1 MSHATV
7 QHNGGR
13 RNVGQ
18 RQVRLDG
25 APKVRG
31 EAAYLDD
38 RAVDG
43 LLHGAVLRS
52 PHPHALIRHIDTRR
66 ASAMPGVRAVITA
79 ADVPETR
86 YGIYIKDATVFARDR
101 VHFAGE
107 PVAAVA
113 ADTLE
118 EARAAVAAIVVDYAP
133 LPGVFDPE
141 AALRDDAPL
150 VHPEWEQY
158 QAAAILVRRGNR
170 SARGL
175 IRHGNVEEGFA
186 KSFRIFEHRFT
197 TSKVHAGYTEPRGS
211 IGFWHDDGS
220 CTVWSSTQLPFAVQ
234 ELLADAVGLPSAKVR
249 VVATTL
255 GGGFGGKLAIGVEH
269 HAVLLARAA
278 KAPVKVVS
286 TVEEELTSAL
296 PRQPAI
302 VDIKV
307 GVDRDG
313 IILAKQGRILLD
325 TGAFSGSGPQTAS
338 SCTNTLHGPYNIPN
352 VLLEGVSVYT
362 NNMNTGA
369 FRAPSGPIG
378 NFACESQMDII
389 AESLG
394 IDPLELR
401 LRNIFHEGDKGP
413 SGATLAAVGLE
424 ECLRRAADAIG
435 WNDRKQ
441 PKGRGKGI
449 ACGWWMTTGM
459 TSEVDVTL
467 YRDGHVL
474 MNSGAVEIGT
484 GALTG
489 SAQVLA
495 DGLGVEAQNVTV
507 IGGDTGASPFDYGA
521 QGSRTTFCV
530 GNACRDAAAEMRK
543 ALAIVA
549 APQLGVT
556 PDAVELRDGAV
567 HGGGR
572 SLAFAVLVG
581 ADGLKV
587 RGTFTAPA
595 VAYDASRLENHQS
608 PAWHAPSFHAHAVD
622 LSVDE
627 DTGEVTLHRY
637 VVAQDV
643 GFAINPTYVEGQIEG
658 GAVQGIGQA
667 LFEEIVSREGIV
679 QNPNLTDYKMPTM
692 QDVPRIE
699 TILVQHPTAHGPSGA
714 KGVGEPPCIEPP
726 ATIGNAIAAATGAR
740 VSTLPMTAERICA
753 ARGKLAP

>member
-1 MSHATV
+1 MSGATSHRYV
-7 QHNGGR
+7 GR
-13 RNVGQ
+13 RV
-18 RQVRLDG
+18 VRLDG

-31 EAAYLDD
+31 DAAYLGD
-38 RAVDG
+38 RAVPG
-43 LLHGAVLRS
+43 LLHGVVLRS
-52 PHPHALIRHIDTRR
+52 PHPHALIRRLDTRR
-66 ASAMPGVRAVITA
+66 ASVMRGVRAVITA

-86 YGIYIKDATVFARDR
+86 YGIYIKDATVFARHR
-101 VHFAGE
+101 VRFAGE
-107 PVAAVA
+107 AVAAVA

-118 EARAAVAAIVVDYAP
+118 AARAAVAAIEVDYEPVPA
-133 LPGVFDPE
+133 VFNAED
-141 AALRDDAPL
+141 ALRDDAPL

-158 QAAAILVRRGNR
+158 DAAPVLVRLGNR
-170 SARGL
+170 STRGV
-175 IRHGNVEEGFA
+175 IRVGNVEEGFA

-197 TSKVHAGYTEPRGS
+197 TAKVHAGYTEPRGA
-211 IGFWHDDGS
+211 IGFWDDDGS

-234 ELLADAVGLPSAKVR
+234 ETLADAVGLPSSKVR

-255 GGGFGGKLAIGVEH
+255 GGGFGGKLTVGVEH
-269 HAVLLARAA
+269 HAVLLARSAR
-278 KAPVKVVS
+278 APVKVLS
-286 TVEEELTSAL
+286 TVEEELTSSL

-302 VDIKV
+302 VDVKT

-313 IILAKQGRILLD
+313 RILAKQGRIILD

-362 NNMNTGA
+362 NNMTTGA

-389 AESLG
+389 ADSLG

-413 SGATLAAVGLE
+413 SGAVLAAVGLE
-424 ECLRRAADAIG
+424 ECLLRAADAIG
-435 WNDRKQ
+435 WNERRPGKD
-441 PKGRGKGI
+441 RGKGI

-467 YRDGHVL
+467 HRDGRVVL
-474 MNSGAVEIGT
+474 NSGAVEIGT

-489 SAQVLA
+489 AAQVLA
-495 DGLGVEAQNVTV
+495 DDLGVAAEQVTV
-507 IGGDTGASPFDYGA
+507 IGGDTRDSPYDYGA

-530 GNACRDAAAEMRK
+530 GNACKNAAVEMRRALAIMAAPVLGVAPDVIDLRDAA
-543 ALAIVA
+543 
-549 APQLGVT
+549 
-556 PDAVELRDGAV
+556 V
-567 HGGGR
+567 HGDGR
-572 SLAFAVLVG
+572 SIPFAELLGDEGV
-581 ADGLKV
+581 KV
-587 RGTFTAPA
+587 RGVFTAPA
-595 VAYDASRLENHQS
+595 VPHEASRLENHMS

-627 DTGEVTLHRY
+627 DTGDVTVHRY

-667 LFEEIVSREGIV
+667 LFEEIVSRDGIV

-692 QDVPRIE
+692 QDVPTVE
-699 TILVQHPTAHGPSGA
+699 TILVQYPTAHGPSGA

-726 ATIGNAIAAATGAR
+726 ATIANAIAAATGAR
-740 VSTLPMTAERICA
+740 VPTLPMTAERICA
-753 ARGKLAP
+753 ARGQIES

>member
-1 MSHATV
+1 MSVATS
-7 QHNGGR
+7 R
-13 RNVGQ
+13 RNVGR

-25 APKVRG
+25 GPKVRG
-31 EAAYLDD
+31 DAAYLGD
-38 RAVDG
+38 RAVPG
-43 LLHGAVLRS
+43 LLHGAVLHS
-52 PHPHALIRHIDTRR
+52 PHPHALIRRIDTRR
-66 ASAMPGVRAVITA
+66 ATSLPGVRAVITA
-79 ADVPETR
+79 ADVPDAH

-101 VHFAGE
+101 VRFAGQA
-107 PVAAVA
+107 VAAVA

-118 EARAAVAAIVVDYAP
+118 AARAAAAAIEVDY
-133 LPGVFDPE
+133 LPVPAVFNAE
-141 AALRDDAPL
+141 EALRDDAPL

-158 QAAAILVRRGNR
+158 EAAPILVRRGNR
-170 SARGL
+170 STRGV
-175 IRHGNVEEGFA
+175 IRVGNVEEGFA
-186 KSFRIFEHRFT
+186 RSFRIFEHRFT
-197 TSKVHAGYTEPRGS
+197 TAKVHAGYTEPRGS
-211 IGFWHDDGS
+211 IGFWHDDDS

-234 ELLADAVGLPSAKVR
+234 EVLADAVGLPSGKVR

-255 GGGFGGKLAIGVEH
+255 GGGFGGKLTVALEH
-269 HAVLLARAA
+269 YAVLLARAA

-286 TVEEELTSAL
+286 TVEEELTSSL

-302 VDIKV
+302 VDVKV

-313 IILAKQGRILLD
+313 RILAKQGRILLD

-362 NNMNTGA
+362 NNMTTGA

-389 AESLG
+389 ADSLG

-413 SGATLAAVGLE
+413 SGAILAAVGLE

-435 WNDRKQ
+435 WNERR
-441 PKGRGKGI
+441 PASGRGKGI

-467 YRDGHVL
+467 HGDGHVVL
-474 MNSGAVEIGT
+474 NSGAVEIGT

-489 SAQVLA
+489 AAQILA
-495 DGLGVEAQNVTV
+495 DDLGIAAERVTV
-507 IGGDTGASPFDYGA
+507 IGGDTGDSPYDFGA

-530 GNACRDAAAEMRK
+530 GNACRNAAVEMRK
-543 ALAIVA
+543 ALAAIA
-549 APQLGVT
+549 APRLDVAPET
-556 PDAVELRDGAV
+556 IELRDGAV
-567 HGGGR
+567 RGGGR
-572 SLAFAVLVG
+572 SLPFEALVG
-581 ADGLKV
+581 ADGVKV
-587 RGTFTAPA
+587 RGVFTAPA
-595 VAYDASRLENHQS
+595 VPHEASRLANHMS

-627 DTGEVTLHRY
+627 DTGDVTVHRY

-643 GFAINPTYVEGQIEG
+643 GFAINPTYCEGQIEG

-667 LFEEIVSREGIV
+667 LFEEIVSRDGIV

-692 QDVPRIE
+692 QDVPDIE
-699 TILVQHPTAHGPSGA
+699 TILVQYPTAHGPAGA

-726 ATIGNAIAAATGAR
+726 ATIANAIAVATGAR
-740 VSTLPMTAERICA
+740 VQVLPMTAERICA
-753 ARGKLAP
+753 ARGQVVP